1 MYELVQVGPQSY
13 YINIPAKIGIYAQ
26 SEREIYLIDSGN
38 DKEAAKKVLKIADSK
53 GWTIKGILNTHSNAD
68 HIGGNAFIQ
77 NKIGCPVFCSGVE
90 ADFTRHP
97 VLEPSF
103 LYGGFPCKSLRNKF
117 LMAKESDVTD
127 FNSPNFP
134 KEVEIIPLPGHFF
147 DMVGFRTP
155 DNTVFLA
162 DCVSSPATLDKYGVT
177 FIYDVAAYL
186 ETLAKIQTIKAEIF
200 IPSHA
205 DPCKEISDLAV
216 INRNKVFE
224 IEKVVKNLCSTPIS
238 IDDIISGVFVHFC
251 LVMTIEQYVLVGSTI
266 RSYLS
271 WMKDRGIL
279 DYSTENTKLLWKTK
293 ETL

>member
-1 MYELVQVGPQSY
+1 MYELEQVGPQSY
-13 YINIPAKIGIYAQ
+13 YINSPAKIGIYAQ
-26 SEREIYLIDSGN
+26 SGREVYLIDSGN

-53 GWTIKGILNTHSNAD
+53 GWSIKGILNTHSNAD

-77 NKIGCPVFCSGVE
+77 NKIGCPVFCSGIE

-103 LYGGFPCKSLRNKF
+103 LYGGYPCKDLRNKF
-117 LMAKESDVTD
+117 LMAKESIVKD
-127 FNSPNFP
+127 FSSPEFP

-162 DCVSSPATLDKYGVT
+162 DCVSSRATLDKYGVT

-186 ETLAKIQTIKAEIF
+186 ETLSNIEELKADIF

-205 DPCKEISDLAV
+205 DPCNDINELAE
-216 INRNKVFE
+216 INRQKVYE
-224 IEKVVKNLCSTPIS
+224 IEQVIKTICDTPKTT
-238 IDDIISGVFVHFC
+238 DDIISEIFRKFG
-251 LVMTIEQYVLVGSTI
+251 LTMSIEQYVLVGSTV

-271 WMKDRGIL
+271 WMKDRGVI
-279 DYSTENTKLLWKTK
+279 DFATDNCTFLWKVA
-293 ETL
+293 E